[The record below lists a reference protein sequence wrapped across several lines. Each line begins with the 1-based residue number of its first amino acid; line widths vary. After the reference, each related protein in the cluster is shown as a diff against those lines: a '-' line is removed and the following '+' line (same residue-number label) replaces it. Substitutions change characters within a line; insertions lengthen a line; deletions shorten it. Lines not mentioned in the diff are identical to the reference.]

1 MVSSQLRG
9 ANAMRGGQVRAQL
22 EQRRRLAKLFVC
34 AYVGA
39 RGSWIS
45 PLARLL
51 DRVFAQAIAEDSE
64 LEDGGVSEGMLRRQ
78 RRVRRDLEED
88 SGGGEKRA

>member
-1 MVSSQLRG
+1 MVSSQLCG
-9 ANAMRGGQVRAQL
+9 ANAMREGQVRAQL
-22 EQRRRLAKLFVC
+22 EQATVGKLFVC

-51 DRVFAQAIAEDSE
+51 GCVFAQAIAEDSQ
-64 LEDGGVSEGMLRRQ
+64 LEGGRVRGGML
-78 RRVRRDLEED
+78 
-88 SGGGEKRA
+88 KR